1 MEAAVE
7 AHLPNPG
14 TSRLRPKGR
23 AALSNAS
30 GRFEPLVCEI
40 FDDGWETGDTPPPP
54 LITRV
59 TAETCRRAITR
70 NSSPDIPFERSVN
83 PYRGCEHGCIY
94 CYARPTH
101 AWLGL
106 SPGLDFESRLF
117 AKPDAPERLRREFSA
132 PSYRCAPLALGV
144 NTDAYQPIERKFT
157 ITRQI
162 LELCD
167 EFSHPV
173 SVITKSALVLR
184 DIDVL
189 TRLSS
194 RNLVRV
200 YLSLTTLDK
209 ALSRAMEPRA
219 ATPLRRLAAI
229 AELSKAGVRTGVSVA
244 PVIPRLNDHEIEH
257 LLKAARD
264 AGAETASYTLL
275 RLPFELKGLFA
286 EWLEANF
293 PDRARHV
300 LSLIRQT
307 RGGALNESDFKTRMK
322 GSGEY
327 ARLIGRRFDRASRR
341 LGLTPHDWDMDTQL
355 FAPPPQPGDQLSLF

>member
-1 MEAAVE
+1 MEVQF
-7 AHLPNPG
+7 PNPG
-14 TSRLRPKGR
+14 TTQPRRKGR
-23 AALSNAS
+23 GALSNTS
-30 GRFEPLVCEI
+30 GRFEPFAHEA
-40 FDDGWETGDTPPPP
+40 FDDGWGTAEAPPP
-54 LITRV
+54 LATRV
-59 TAETCRRAITR
+59 TAETCRQAITR
-70 NSSPDIPFERSVN
+70 NASPDIPFDRSVN

-117 AKPDAPERLRREFSA
+117 AKHDAPERLRNEFSA
-132 PSYRCAPLALGV
+132 PTYRCAPLALGV
-144 NTDAYQPIERKFT
+144 NTDAYQPIERQFG

-173 SVITKSALVLR
+173 SVITKSAGVLR

-189 TRLSS
+189 TRLSR
-194 RNLVRV
+194 RNLVRIYV
-200 YLSLTTLDK
+200 SLTTLDK
-209 ALSRAMEPRA
+209 VLSRAMEPRA
-219 ATPLRRLAAI
+219 AAPGRRLAVI
-229 AELSKAGVRTGVSVA
+229 AELSKAGVRSGVSVA
-244 PVIPRLNDHEIEH
+244 PVIPRLNDHEIER
-257 LLKAARD
+257 LLEAARD
-264 AGAETASYTLL
+264 AGAETANYTLL

-307 RGGALNESDFKTRMK
+307 RGGALNDSGFKARMK

-327 ARLIGRRFDRASRR
+327 ARLIERRFDRAQKR
-341 LGLTPHDWDMDTQL
+341 LDLHAHDWDMDSSL
-355 FAPPPQPGDQLSLF
+355 FAPPPQSGEQLSLF